1 MPRLFAAADP
11 AGKSGYR
18 SGWEKR
24 APLKTPRQKKTGA
37 SLTRR
42 RIRASGKKRR

>member
-1 MPRLFAAADP
+1 MPRLFEAEDP

-24 APLKTPRQKKTGA
+24 APLKTPRQKTGS
-37 SLTRR
+37 SLGKRR
-42 RIRASGKKRR
+42 VKASGKKRRS